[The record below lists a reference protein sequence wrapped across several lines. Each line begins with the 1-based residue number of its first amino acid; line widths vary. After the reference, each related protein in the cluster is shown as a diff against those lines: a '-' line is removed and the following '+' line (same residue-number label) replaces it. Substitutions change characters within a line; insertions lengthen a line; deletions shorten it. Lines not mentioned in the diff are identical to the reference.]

1 MARDLPVVLMLLVL
15 RIPVFVQISG
25 KDIPLFFIECL

>member
-1 MARDLPVVLMLLVL
+1 MALPVLLLLLVL
-15 RIPVFVQISG
+15 RIPGFVQISG